1 MSANM
6 TETKERR
13 RIYDLVVIGGGVN
26 GVWIARDAVGRGLK
40 VLLCEQDDLA
50 SATSSASSK
59 LIHGG
64 LRYLEQRE
72 FRLVRESLKEREI
85 QRQNAHHLIHPMRFV
100 LPVGPNSRPR
110 WMLQLGLWL
119 YDRIGG
125 FQTLPKSNAL
135 DLTDTQYRG
144 VLKTEFANGFVY
156 SDCWVDDA
164 RYVVLNAVD
173 AARRGAEICTRTR
186 CIGARREGN
195 RWRVELDTG
204 EDENLEV
211 RARAIV
217 NAAGPWVSSVLTN
230 VLGTNT
236 STSVKLVRGSHIVV
250 PRLYDG
256 DHAHILQAD
265 DRRVVF
271 VMPFEGVFSLIGT
284 TDVEV
289 DAEEDGRIEP
299 PHIDEAESV
308 YLCDTL
314 NQYFEKQI
322 SPEDVVWS
330 FSGVRP
336 L

>member
-1 MSANM
+1 
-6 TETKERR
+6 
-13 RIYDLVVIGGGVN
+13 
-26 GVWIARDAVGRGLK
+26 
-40 VLLCEQDDLA
+40 
-50 SATSSASSK
+50 
-59 LIHGG
+59 
-64 LRYLEQRE
+64 
-72 FRLVRESLKEREI
+72 
-85 QRQNAHHLIHPMRFV
+85 MRFV
-100 LPVGPNSRPR
+100 LPVEPNSRPR

-125 FQTLPKSNAL
+125 FQTLPKSETL
-135 DLTDTQYRG
+135 DLGDTQYG
-144 VLKTEFANGFVY
+144 AVLKSEFANGFAY

-164 RYVVLNAVD
+164 RYVILNAVD
-173 AARRGAEICTRTR
+173 AARRGAEIWTRTR
-186 CIGARREGN
+186 CVGAHREGN

-204 EDENLEV
+204 EDENLEL

-217 NAAGPWVSSVLTN
+217 NVAGPWVSSVLTN
-230 VLGTNT
+230 VLGINT
-236 STSVKLVRGSHIVV
+236 TTSVKLVRGSHIVV

-271 VMPFEGVFSLIGT
+271 VMPFEGAFGLIGT

-289 DAEEDGRIEP
+289 GTKEDGKIEP
-299 PHIDEAESV
+299 PQIDEAESV
-308 YLCDTL
+308 YLCYTL